1 MLRALRVQSV
11 VCVRIDTARVR
22 ERVGSGINY
31 DVYNGS
37 RNELNAAKTSIRT
50 RAPQTF
56 PWSSRGTDPAAAD
69 NLAAGEAIF
78 RNKNIPRRGR
88 FMCDIISRLCPVNI
102 IAPVSSCRIH
112 CSALGNVDEY

>member
-22 ERVGSGINY
+22 ARVGSGINN

-56 PWSSRGTDPAAAD
+56 PWSSRGADPV
-69 NLAAGEAIF
+69 GG
-78 RNKNIPRRGR
+78 GR
-88 FMCDIISRLCPVNI
+88 Q
-102 IAPVSSCRIH
+102 
-112 CSALGNVDEY
+112 LGGGGGDFSK